1 MKYLLAT
8 LCVLFLTGTYNVFAV
23 TQQFSLVENTSI
35 FNNSARP
42 RIATDKSGYL
52 SGETV
57 VINGEGFN
65 KFERVSLSVE
75 MGSESLKQNVELM
88 RWEIFTDS
96 QGRFTTNFPFDS
108 LGASDG
114 IFILKAF
121 GMDTNASAE
130 TSFSNVILAESAQ
143 LTQCANGGIGN
154 PVLPCSG
161 SNWDTGNVNNSKAH
175 WVEGQ
180 SVAYRMVLEGFT
192 VGQSYSVEIGY
203 DTTKGGKH
211 AVDYLTSF
219 DRTETLAM
227 GNDPCSGVAGCNL
240 GTFTTFPIPV
250 DPNVTAGFDQ
260 IPANGDDIIQ
270 IPGNF
275 TLFGGT
281 ITGVSAYTL
290 SGSYASDSHTS
301 ITVTF
306 TANSANMALAWG
318 GHIGTR
324 ADWGALNSA
333 VFISG
338 SPYHMSQDNC
348 SFGCGAQN
356 RALAASAIIPAGT
369 IIIIKDTQPNS
380 LQSFG
385 FTATGPG
392 VSNFPLTDN
401 GVVGPDRITFSGL
414 SNFGAANSV
423 SITEGVIPFFS
434 LIAINCTSNPNGGSG
449 TNNNTV
455 SVPARNATIVLEAG
469 EIVTCTFVNAVITA
483 ANVSVSG
490 KTTDSSGTPLTRT
503 RVTIQNTSNGETQTV
518 YTNSFGNYRFDNLP
532 AGDFYVISVWNR
544 KYVFEQP
551 TQSFVLNDAIENV
564 DFTATE

>member
-8 LCVLFLTGTYNVFAV
+8 ICLMFMTGTYNVSAV
-23 TQQFSLVENTSI
+23 TQQFNLLENTST
-35 FNNSARP
+35 FNNFTKAMVS
-42 RIATDKSGYL
+42 TEKSGYL

-57 VINGEGFN
+57 VINGQGFN

-75 MGSESLKQNVELM
+75 TRNENLKQNVELL
-88 RWEIFTDS
+88 RWEIFADS
-96 QGRFTTNFPFDS
+96 KGRFTANLPFDS
-108 LGASDG
+108 LGAPNG
-114 IFILKAF
+114 IFILKAV
-121 GMDTNASAE
+121 GMDTKTSAE
-130 TSFSNVILAESAQ
+130 TYFSNVIAAAGNLD
-143 LTQCANGGIGN
+143 QCANGGIGD
-154 PVLPCSG
+154 PVDPCSG
-161 SNWDTGNVNNSKAH
+161 AAWVNGNVNSSKAH

-180 SVAYRMVLEGFT
+180 SVAYRQILSGFT
-192 VGQSYSVEIGY
+192 PATTGHTVTLGF
-203 DTTKGGKH
+203 DTTKAGKH
-211 AVDYLTSF
+211 ALDFLTSF

-227 GNDPCSGVAGCNL
+227 GNNPCSGVAGCSL
-240 GTFTTFPIPV
+240 ATFTTFPIPV
-250 DPNVTAGFDQ
+250 DPNVAAGYDQ
-260 IPANGDDIIQ
+260 IPGNGDDITQ

-281 ITGVSAYTL
+281 ITAVSGYTL
-290 SGSYASDSHTS
+290 SGSYAGDSHTI
-301 ITVTF
+301 ITITF
-306 TANSANMALAWG
+306 TANNANMVLSWG

-348 SFGCGAQN
+348 SFGCGSQD
-356 RALAASAIIPAGT
+356 RALSASAIIPAAT
-369 IIIIKDTQPNS
+369 IIIIKDSQPNS
-380 LQSFG
+380 VQPFS

-392 VSNFPLTDN
+392 VSNFSLTDN

-414 SNFGAANSV
+414 SNFGAGNSV
-423 SITEGVIPFFS
+423 SITEGTGLFFS

-469 EIVTCTFVNAVITA
+469 EIVTCTFVNAVTTA

-490 KTTDSSGTPLTRT
+490 RTTDFNGQPLTRT
-503 RVTIQNTSNGETQTV
+503 RVTIQNTTNGESQTV

-532 AGDFYVISVWNR
+532 AGDFYVVSVWNR
-544 KYVFEQP
+544 KYEFEQN

-564 DFTATE
+564 NFMATP

>member
-8 LCVLFLTGTYNVFAV
+8 LCVLFLAGTYNVSAV
-23 TQQFSLVENTSI
+23 SQQFNLLENTSI
-35 FNNSARP
+35 INNSVQP
-42 RIATDKSGYL
+42 RISTQKIGYL

-75 MGSESLKQNVELM
+75 MRSESLKQNVELM
-88 RWEIFTDS
+88 RWDIYTDS
-96 QGRFTTNFPFDS
+96 QGRFTTNLPFDS

-114 IFILKAF
+114 IFILRAL
-121 GMDTNASAE
+121 GTDTKASAE
-130 TSFSNVILAESAQ
+130 TSFSNVILAEAAQ
-143 LTQCANGGIGN
+143 LTQCANGGVGN

-180 SVAYRMVLEGFT
+180 SVAYRTALTGFT
-192 VGQSYSVEIGY
+192 VGSSNTVTISY

-219 DRTETLAM
+219 DRTETLGM
-227 GNDPCSGVAGCNL
+227 GNDPCSGVGCSL

-260 IPANGDDIIQ
+260 IPANGDDITQ
-270 IPGNF
+270 IPGVF

-281 ITGVSAYTL
+281 ITGVSVYTL
-290 SGSYASDSHTS
+290 SGSYTGDSSTN

-324 ADWGALNSA
+324 ADWGAANSA

-338 SPYHMSQDNC
+338 SPYHMALDAC

-369 IIIIKDTQPNS
+369 IIIIKDSQPNS
-380 LQSFG
+380 IQPYN

-392 VSNFPLTDN
+392 VSNFSLTDN

-414 SNFGAANSV
+414 SNFGAGNSV
-423 SITEGVIPFFS
+423 SITEGTGLFYA

-455 SVPARNATIVLEAG
+455 SVPSRNATIVLEAG
-469 EIVTCTFVNAVITA
+469 EIVTCTFVNAFTTA

-490 KTTDSSGTPLTRT
+490 RTISSSGQPLART
-503 RVTIQNTSNGETQTV
+503 RVTIQNTSNGDTRSV
-518 YTNSFGNYRFDNLP
+518 YTNSFGGYRIDDLP
-532 AGDFYVISVWNR
+532 AGDFYVVSVWNR
-544 KYVFEQP
+544 KYVFDQP
-551 TQSFVLNDAIENV
+551 TQSFTLNDAIENV
-564 DFTATE
+564 DFTATP